1 MNFTIRDHNG
11 VVELAIEGNILQE
24 SVDALKGRF
33 YDLIENGKVHIILN
47 MAQSN
52 YVSSLCLAVIVDVKN
67 RLAQSKGDLKIA
79 NVNRLIRNLLEITNL
94 VKKIELF
101 DNVEDAVASFMKKK
115 ALDSPF
121 IQTK

>member
-1 MNFTIRDHNG
+1 MNFTVHEHNG
-11 VVELAIEGNILQE
+11 VAELAIEGNILQE
-24 SVDALKGRF
+24 SVDVLKERF
-33 YDLIENGKVHIILN
+33 NDLIENGKVQIVLN

-67 RLAQSKGDLKIA
+67 RLVQSKGDLKIA

-101 DNVEDAVASFMKKK
+101 DSVEEAVASFLIKR
-115 ALDSPF
+115 
-121 IQTK
+121 